1 MQHFPENDFSKFEFL
16 RDEDTES
23 PKTEKRRIV
32 LLRDEKTVELG
43 VRNFLDGLDLRVR
56 AVLEQHLQGLELPG
70 ERGVVERRL
79 AGGVLHVRVGL
90 VVQE

>member
-1 MQHFPENDFSKFEFL
+1 MNFCETKIRNL
-16 RDEDTES
+16 RK
-23 PKTEKRRIV
+23 PKKVELFYSEMK
-32 LLRDEKTVELG
+32 KTVELR

>member
-1 MQHFPENDFSKFEFL
+1 M

-23 PKTEKRRIV
+23 PKTEKRRID

-79 AGGVLHVRVGL
+79 ASGVLHVRVGL